1 MPGPRRNYKRDP
13 ITREEVEN
21 LIDAFDDTVPDFEI
35 SNEQDQQI
43 ITYDSVTK
51 TWKNTTLGSVTI
63 TYGNLD
69 GGAPDATY
77 GGTVSISGGFYN
89 SFP

>member
-1 MPGPRRNYKRDP
+1 MPGPRRNYNRQPLTRD
-13 ITREEVEN
+13 EVVN
-21 LIDAFDDTVPDFEI
+21 LIDAFDDTIPDFEI

-43 ITYDSVTK
+43 ISYDSVTK

>member
-13 ITREEVEN
+13 ITRQEVIN
-21 LIDAFDDTVPDFEI
+21 LIDAFDATVPDFKI
-35 SNEQDQQI
+35 SNEQDQQVI
-43 ITYDSVTK
+43 VYDSVTK
-51 TWKNTTLGSVTI
+51 NWKNTTLGSVTI

-69 GGAPDATY
+69 GGAPDANY
-77 GGTVSISGGFYN
+77 GGTISINGGFYN